1 MIEVTY
7 ANLRFENNHELHNIT
22 ETKDTKE
29 KGSPTSFRSCWPAVL
44 ILLILCLTLL
54 TALVTLAVL
63 FFQIPKDYRTQLRDL
78 NMTKNELHA
87 NFSNMLQ
94 AIGNQLCLEGETNL
108 KNNGQNCVLCPINW
122 NWKGGDT
129 CYYHSVEKKSWEQ
142 SLQFCSS
149 QNSTLLLIKQ
159 KEKLE
164 LVKENTGV
172 EYWLGLRFKQSIW
185 YWADGTTLTE
195 QQKSWVKPK
204 SYSQGC
210 GSVYYTTIYFKSCK
224 EELHYICEKP
234 AIQLQRCNNS
244 CQEGWFVRP
253 NDYEKLEDVLQDM

>member
-7 ANLRFENNHELHNIT
+7 ANLRFENNHELDNIA
-22 ETKDTKE
+22 ERKDTKE
-29 KGSPTSFRSCWPAVL
+29 KV
-44 ILLILCLTLL
+44 
-54 TALVTLAVL
+54 
-63 FFQIPKDYRTQLRDL
+63 FQIPKDYRTQLRDL

-108 KNNGQNCVLCPINW
+108 KNNGQNCVLCPTNW
-122 NWKGGDT
+122 NWKGGDM
-129 CYYHSVEKKSWEQ
+129 CYYHSVEKKPWEQ

-149 QNSTLLLIKQ
+149 QNSTLLLMKQ

-164 LVKENTGV
+164 LVKKFPGV
-172 EYWLGLRFKQSIW
+172 EYWLGLRFEQNIW

-204 SYSQGC
+204 YYSKGC
-210 GSVYYTTIYFKSCK
+210 VSVYYTTIYFKSCE
-224 EELHYICEKP
+224 EELHYTCEKP
-234 AIQLQRCNNS
+234 AIQLQRCNDS

-253 NDYEKLEDVLQDM
+253 NDQDGWFVRPNDYEKTEDVLQDM

>member
-1 MIEVTY
+1 MTEVTY
-7 ANLRFENNHELHNIT
+7 ANLRFENNHELDNIAGP
-22 ETKDTKE
+22 KDTKK
-29 KGSPTSFRSCWPAVL
+29 KGSPTSFHSCWPAVL

-63 FFQIPKDYRTQLRDL
+63 
-78 NMTKNELHA
+78 
-87 NFSNMLQ
+87 
-94 AIGNQLCLEGETNL
+94 C
-108 KNNGQNCVLCPINW
+108 QNCVLCPTNW

-142 SLQFCSS
+142 SLQLCSS

-164 LVKENTGV
+164 LVKKIPEA
-172 EYWLGLRFKQSIW
+172 EYWLGFRIEQSIW
-185 YWADGTTLTE
+185 YWADNTTVTE

-204 SYSQGC
+204 YYPQGC
-210 GSVYYTTIYFKSCK
+210 GSVYYATMYFKSCK

-234 AIQLQRCNNS
+234 AIQLQRCNSS
-244 CQEGWFVRP
+244 CQEGWFVRA
-253 NDYEKLEDVLQDM
+253 NDYERLDDVLQDV